1 MDQQDAVEFVLGL
14 AQEHH
19 QADVDLILQ
28 RGENLALRVFNGRVE
43 KIDQATAL
51 GLGIRVVQDGRTGI
65 AYTERLVPEAIE
77 RAFVAAQEN
86 AQFND
91 PTEVVLPP
99 APGEIPDPQTLGL
112 YNPELEAVTV
122 ADLETFGLE
131 IEAAARA
138 ADKRVTAVPSLVV
151 SRSNSEFRVVSTH
164 GVAYYQRQNAV
175 RASCQALLED
185 QGTRKSGGYGWSQ
198 REWDPARSQYIGT
211 EAVRTGA
218 DLLHATPIP
227 GGQVPVVL
235 DEYCAPRLMSIYFSC
250 FSGDAAQK
258 GQSRL
263 KDKLGEMIADAS
275 LNLTDDP
282 HRIGAAGSC
291 YVDAEGTLT
300 QPMPLITDGQ
310 FSNFLYHIES
320 ARRAGRESTGHAG
333 RGYTGGIGTTRHNT
347 VMPTGEYTLDELI
360 ALPER
365 CLLITELEGSA
376 GCQPLSGDISIGV
389 QGFWV
394 ENGERRQPVDSVT
407 IAGNFFE
414 VLKSIRA
421 RGNFYQPN
429 LSSMFI
435 PPLLIDGLV
444 VSS

>member
-1 MDQQDAVEFVLGL
+1 MDQRGAVEFVLGL

-19 QADVDLILQ
+19 QADMDLVLQ
-28 RGENLALRVFNGRVE
+28 RGENLTLRIFNGRVE

-51 GLGIRVVQDGRTGI
+51 GLGIRVVQAGRTGI
-65 AYTERLVPEAIE
+65 AYTERLTPEAIE
-77 RAFVAAQEN
+77 RAFVTAQEN
-86 AQFND
+86 AQLND
-91 PTEVVLPP
+91 PSEVMLPP
-99 APGEIPDPQTLGL
+99 APGDVPDPHTLGL

-138 ADKRVTAVPSLVV
+138 ADARVTAVPSLVV
-151 SRSNSEFRVVSTH
+151 SRSNSEYRVVSTH
-164 GVAYYQRQNAV
+164 GVAYYQRQNAIG
-175 RASCQALLED
+175 ASCSVLLED
-185 QGTRKSGGYGWSQ
+185 QGTRKSGRYGWSQ
-198 REWDPARSQYIGT
+198 RAWDPAHSQYIGT
-211 EAVRTGA
+211 QAVATGA

-227 GGQVPVVL
+227 GGRVPVVL
-235 DEYCAPRLMSIYFSC
+235 DEYCAPQLLSIYFGC

-263 KDKLGEMIADAS
+263 RGKLGEMIADAS
-275 LNLTDDP
+275 LNLVDEP
-282 HRIGAAGSC
+282 HRVGASGSC
-291 YVDAEGTLT
+291 YVDAEGTPT
-300 QPMPLITDGQ
+300 QTLPLITDGH

-320 ARRAGRESTGHAG
+320 ARRDGRASTGHAG

-347 VMPTGEYTLDELI
+347 VMPTGAYTLDELI

-365 CLLITELEGSA
+365 CLLITQLEGAA
-376 GCQPLSGDISIGV
+376 GCHPLSGDISIGV

-394 ENGERRQPVDSVT
+394 ENGQRRQPVDSVT

-414 VLKSIRA
+414 VLKSIQA

-429 LSSMFI
+429 LSSRFI
-435 PPLLIDGLV
+435 PPLLIEGLV

>member
-1 MDQQDAVEFVLGL
+1 MDQQSAVEFVLGL

-19 QADVDLILQ
+19 QTDVDLVLQ
-28 RGENLALRVFNGRVE
+28 RGENLTLRVFNGQVE

-65 AYTERLVPEAIE
+65 AYTERLAPEAIE
-77 RAFVAAQEN
+77 RAFVSAREN
-86 AQFND
+86 AQLND
-91 PTEVVLPP
+91 PTEVILPP
-99 APGEIPDPQTLGL
+99 APGEIPDPETLGL
-112 YNPELEAVTV
+112 YNPELEDVTV
-122 ADLETFGLE
+122 AALETFGLE
-131 IEAAARA
+131 IEAAARS
-138 ADKRVTAVPSLVV
+138 ADARVTSVPGLVV
-151 SRSNSEFRVVSTH
+151 SRSNSEYRVVSTH
-164 GVAYYQRQNAV
+164 GVAYYQRQNAIG
-175 RASCQALLED
+175 ASCQVLLED
-185 QGTRKSGGYGWSQ
+185 QGARKSGRYGWSQ
-198 REWDPARSQYIGT
+198 REWDPSRSQGIGT
-211 EAVRTGA
+211 LAVAKGA
-218 DLLHATPIP
+218 DLLHASPIP

-235 DEYCAPRLMSIYFSC
+235 DEYCAPQLLSIYFGC

-263 KDKLGEMIADAS
+263 QGKLGEMIADAS
-275 LNLTDDP
+275 FNLTDDP
-282 HRIGAAGSC
+282 HRIGSSGSC

-320 ARRAGRESTGHAG
+320 ARRDGRESTGHAG
-333 RGYTGGIGTTRHNT
+333 RGYVGGIGTSRHNT

-365 CLLITELEGSA
+365 CLLITQLEGAA

-394 ENGERRQPVDSVT
+394 ENGQRQQPVDSVT
-407 IAGNFFE
+407 IAGNFFD

-429 LSSMFI
+429 LSSMYV
-435 PPLLIDGLV
+435 PPLLIEGLV

>member
-1 MDQQDAVEFVLGL
+1 MDQQGAVEFVLGL

-19 QADVDLILQ
+19 QADVDLVLQ
-28 RGENLALRVFNGRVE
+28 RGENLTLRVFNGQVE

-51 GLGIRVVQDGRTGI
+51 GLGIRVVQEGRTGI
-65 AYTERLVPEAIE
+65 AYTERLAPEAIE

-86 AQFND
+86 AQLND
-91 PTEVVLPP
+91 PTEVMLPS
-99 APGEIPDPQTLGL
+99 ASGEIPDPQTLGL
-112 YNPELEAVTV
+112 YNPELEVVTV
-122 ADLETFGLE
+122 AELETFGLE

-138 ADKRVTAVPSLVV
+138 ADARVTSVPALVV

-164 GVAYYQRQNAV
+164 GVTYYQRQNAIG
-175 RASCQALLED
+175 ASCQVLLED
-185 QGTRKSGGYGWSQ
+185 QGSRKTGRYGWAQ
-198 REWDPARSQYIGT
+198 REWNPARSQEIGT
-211 EAVRTGA
+211 LAVARGA
-218 DLLHATPIP
+218 DLLHAAPIP
-227 GGQVPVVL
+227 GGQIPVVL
-235 DEYCAPRLMSIYFSC
+235 DEYCAPQLLSIYFGC

-263 KDKLGEMIADAS
+263 KGRLGEVIADTS
-275 LNLTDDP
+275 LSLVDDP
-282 HRIGAAGSC
+282 HRVGASGSC
-291 YVDAEGTLT
+291 YMDAEGTLT
-300 QPMPLITDGQ
+300 QPMSLITDGQ

-320 ARRAGRESTGHAG
+320 ARRDGRESTGHAG
-333 RGYTGGIGTTRHNT
+333 RGYTGGISTTRHNT
-347 VMPTGEYTLDELI
+347 VMPTGDYTLDELM

-365 CLLITELEGSA
+365 CLLITQLEGAA

-394 ENGERRQPVDSVT
+394 ENGQRQQPVDSVT
-407 IAGNFFE
+407 IAGNFFD

-429 LSSMFI
+429 LTSMYI

>member
-1 MDQQDAVEFVLGL
+1 MDQQGAVEFVLGL

-19 QADVDLILQ
+19 QPDVDLVLQ
-28 RGENLALRVFNGRVE
+28 RSENLTLRVFDGQVE

-51 GLGIRVVQDGRTGI
+51 GLGIRVVHAGRTGI
-65 AYTERLVPEAIE
+65 AYTERLAPESIE
-77 RAFVAAQEN
+77 RAFVAAREN
-86 AQFND
+86 AELND

-99 APGEIPDPQTLGL
+99 APGEVSDPQTLGL
-112 YNPELEAVTV
+112 YNPELDAVTV

-138 ADKRVTAVPSLVV
+138 ADARVTSVPGLVV
-151 SRSNSEFRVVSTH
+151 SRSNSEYRVVSTH
-164 GVAYYQRQNAV
+164 GVAYYQRQNAIG
-175 RASCQALLED
+175 ASCQVLLED
-185 QGTRKSGGYGWSQ
+185 QGTRKSGRYGWSQ
-198 REWDPARSQYIGT
+198 RAWDPARSRDIGAL
-211 EAVRTGA
+211 AVAKGA
-218 DLLHATPIP
+218 DLLHASPIP

-235 DEYCAPRLMSIYFSC
+235 DEYCAPQLLSIYFGC
-250 FSGDAAQK
+250 FSGDVAQK

-263 KDKLGEMIADAS
+263 QGRLGEMIADAS

-282 HRIGAAGSC
+282 HRIGASGSC
-291 YVDAEGTLT
+291 YLDAEGTPT
-300 QPMPLITDGQ
+300 QPMPLITNGE

-320 ARRAGRESTGHAG
+320 ARRAGCASTGHAG
-333 RGYTGGIGTTRHNT
+333 RGYSGGIGTSRHNT
-347 VMPTGEYTLDELI
+347 VMPTGEHTLDELI

-365 CLLITELEGSA
+365 CLLITQLEGAA

-394 ENGERRQPVDSVT
+394 ENGQRQQAVDSVT

-429 LSSMFI
+429 LSSMYI
-435 PPLLIDGLV
+435 PPLLIEGLV